1 VATNGKLVA
10 IAILAGALA
19 APAFAFETRP
29 NPNITGGS
37 VRVDGHDLNTICDTR
52 RIIAVR

>member
-1 VATNGKLVA
+1 MATNGKLVA
-10 IAILAGALA
+10 IAFLAGALA